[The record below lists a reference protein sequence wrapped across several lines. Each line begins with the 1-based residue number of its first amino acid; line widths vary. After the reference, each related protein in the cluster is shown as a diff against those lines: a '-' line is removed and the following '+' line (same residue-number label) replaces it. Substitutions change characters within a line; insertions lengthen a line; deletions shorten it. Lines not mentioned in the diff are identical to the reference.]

1 MRRLEEV
8 IMPVS
13 GRAGPGHSLPVY
25 SVTKHAGFVP
35 QRDYFKK
42 QVASVDTTSYKVVR
56 AGQFAY
62 ATIHLDEGSI
72 GFAPEDCIVSPM
84 YTVFAVDSEKVDT
97 TYLSRMLRSPQAIA
111 RYGSLGRG
119 SAERRKSISL
129 KALGTLRVPLPDL
142 PEQRRIAA
150 TLDAADAIRAK
161 RRAQLAHLDDLPQAL
176 FHEMFAGRS
185 DAVVPLGEVVP
196 SIDSG
201 VSPVAESRA
210 AVGDEWGVLKLG
222 AVTYGKFRPW
232 ENKAFLGD
240 ASFLRRHE
248 VKDGDVLMTRK
259 NTPELVGA
267 VVFVRDVPPRLA
279 IPDLVFRLNID
290 HERLDG
296 AYVQAL
302 LMSRRMR
309 RRVRGLAS
317 GSAASMSNISKSRL
331 SALWIPVPPL
341 ALQQQFAAKVE
352 AIHAERARVARA
364 LEADDELF
372 AALQHRAF
380 RGEL

>member
-1 MRRLEEV
+1 
-8 IMPVS
+8 MPVS

-150 TLDAADAIRAK
+150 ILDAADAIRAK
-161 RRAQLAHLDDLPQAL
+161 RRVQLAHLDALPQAV
-176 FHEMFAGRS
+176 FREMFTNQDRPA
-185 DAVVPLGEVVP
+185 VPLGSLAAVASGITKGRRTTENVQPVPYLAVANVQAGRLALESVKTIEATTSEIARYALREGDVVLTEGGDP
-196 SIDSG
+196 DKLGRGAVWRAEI
-201 VSPVAESRA
+201 SPCLHQNHVFRVRFEASAQVLPEYFAAFLQQPESRR
-210 AVGDEWGVLKLG
+210 
-222 AVTYGKFRPW
+222 Y
-232 ENKAFLGD
+232 
-240 ASFLRRHE
+240 FLRSA
-248 VKDGDVLMTRK
+248 KQTTGIASINMTQLR
-259 NTPELVGA
+259 
-267 VVFVRDVPPRLA
+267 
-279 IPDLVFRLNID
+279 
-290 HERLDG
+290 
-296 AYVQAL
+296 AL
-302 LMSRRMR
+302 P
-309 RRVRGLAS
+309 V
-317 GSAASMSNISKSRL
+317 
-331 SALWIPVPPL
+331 PVPPT
-341 ALQQQFAAKVE
+341 AQQRAFLAKVE